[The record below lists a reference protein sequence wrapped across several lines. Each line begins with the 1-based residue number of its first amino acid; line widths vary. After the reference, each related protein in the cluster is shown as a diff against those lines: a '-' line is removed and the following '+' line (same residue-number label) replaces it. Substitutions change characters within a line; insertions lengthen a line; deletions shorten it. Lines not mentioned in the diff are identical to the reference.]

1 MQIEKI
7 KLNHILIASV
17 AIMAIL
23 MLRQCGKIET
33 LKTENQVGIQN
44 IVALNDSIRVI
55 QNDWNEDITLKN
67 TLIADKKELKELN
80 SELSDEVKKLEG
92 EVLYI
97 SNVLSSIEN
106 DTVYIENEVIQYP
119 DGVNE
124 LSWSF
129 TNDFGNG
136 NSRIL
141 GGNSKFVIDTLNNSF
156 DIIDKGTTISRDVI
170 NLRLT
175 TGLTELDDTYQIYV
189 KTDYPG
195 ITFSDINGAVL
206 DKDRFMKQTQPNW
219 VFGPSVYFG
228 LGIDPLNRTAGP
240 QIGAGI
246 SITFNLNKY
255 LNNIFKN

>member
-1 MQIEKI
+1 MRTSKI
-7 KLNHILIASV
+7 SLNHILFVAV

-23 MLRQCGKIET
+23 MLRQCGKIES
-33 LKTENQVGIQN
+33 LKTENQVGVQN

-55 QNDWNEDITLKN
+55 KNEWNEDIVLKN
-67 TLIADKKELKELN
+67 SFIVDKEDLEELN
-80 SELSDEVKKLEG
+80 QELANQVKRLEG

-97 SNVLSSIEN
+97 SNVLSTIKN
-106 DTVYIENEVIQYP
+106 DTVYVENEVIQYP

-129 TNDFGNG
+129 ENDFGNG

-141 GGNSKFVIDTLNNSF
+141 GGNSKFILDTLGGAFN
-156 DIIDKGTTISRDVI
+156 IIDKGTTISRDI
-170 NLRLT
+170 LNLRLT
-175 TGLTELDDTYQIYV
+175 TGLTELDDSYQIYV

-195 ITFSDINGAVL
+195 ITFSEIDGAIL

-219 VFGPSVYFG
+219 IFGPSVYFG

-240 QIGAGI
+240 QIGVGL
-246 SITFNLNKY
+246 SVTFNLNKY
-255 LNNIFKN
+255 INNIFRK